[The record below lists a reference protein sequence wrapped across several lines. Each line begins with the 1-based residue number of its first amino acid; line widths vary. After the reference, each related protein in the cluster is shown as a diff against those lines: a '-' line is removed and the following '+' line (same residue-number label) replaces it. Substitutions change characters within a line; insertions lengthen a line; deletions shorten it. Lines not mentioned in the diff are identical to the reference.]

1 MRVKSR
7 KSLILIRQMIDN
19 FINTLHAPIQLIP
32 RNRSRNNLRFKR
44 APRVFF
50 FTLQSISDNL
60 SRGRGRFLT
69 AEPFSSSSSSPP
81 PLARQPVDESAIYGG
96 VN

>member
-69 AEPFSSSSSSPP
+69 AEPFSSS

>member
-50 FTLQSISDNL
+50 FTLA
-60 SRGRGRFLT
+60 F
-69 AEPFSSSSSSPP
+69 FSSRSSQ
-81 PLARQPVDESAIYGG
+81 LAITFPVDAADF
-96 VN
+96 

>member
-1 MRVKSR
+1 
-7 KSLILIRQMIDN
+7 MIDN

-69 AEPFSSSSSSPP
+69 AEPFSSSSS